1 MKWFSVLVIEW
12 VKEVDSIFIS
22 FVRKVSVETILDQIL
37 QLGFGNILLINLEME
52 DYQFLSD

>member
-37 QLGFGNILLINLEME
+37 QLGFCNILLINLRME
-52 DYQFLSD
+52 DFQFLSD

>member
-1 MKWFSVLVIEW
+1 MKWFSVLVVEW

-37 QLGFGNILLINLEME
+37 QLGFGNILLINLKME
-52 DYQFLSD
+52 DLQFLSD

>member
-37 QLGFGNILLINLEME
+37 QLGFGNILLINLKME
-52 DYQFLSD
+52 DLQFLSD